1 MNPFHPLTAL
11 DIHDILAVSL
21 DRKEEQNST
30 PHKISSSNMVI
41 NDGTRLKSP
50 MPTVVCEISA
60 DDFEFWD
67 DYCKRYID
75 PLLDAGHYSDQERE
89 SHRDF
94 IRRYVI
100 PAIGPRPDPSVVKP
114 RMAIAP
120 HGGPSDPSINYTAK
134 KALARFGFAVN
145 GPKSFTAE
153 DPLGVKTS
161 YEALSR
167 VAEDK
172 DSGVDLRW
180 LDCLMALY
188 PSPNEISVAAD
199 SSLYK
204 NYSRRVALA
213 AGVDFEGPLRN
224 LKVYLSPFI
233 KHAMTGKSENEIV
246 FDAIKNLEPG
256 GPALRPAVNL
266 LEDYLS
272 TRTGDFYLGN
282 QFIGIDCTDPGKARV
297 KLYMATDTA
306 RFDYIR
312 TAMTLSGRLNDE
324 HTTKGMEI
332 LREIWH
338 LLLDESEGIRE
349 DWNKPR
355 NKLANALPGVFVS
368 YEIRAGVELPDIK
381 VYVPMWLYH
390 RSDEAVAKN
399 LDRIFARLRDQGV
412 MGKWAWDR
420 GIGEGYQ
427 NFFNQTL

>member
-1 MNPFHPLTAL
+1 MVLDDSNRKDALTQFP
-11 DIHDILAVSL
+11 DP
-21 DRKEEQNST
+21 EE
-30 PHKISSSNMVI
+30 PAA
-41 NDGTRLKSP
+41 
-50 MPTVVCEISA
+50 E
-60 DDFEFWD
+60 DFAFWD

-75 PLLDAGHYSDQERE
+75 PLLDAGHYSDAERA

-94 IRRYVI
+94 IRKYVI
-100 PAIGPRPDPSVVKP
+100 PAIGPRPRPTVAKP

-120 HGGPSDPSINYTAK
+120 HGGPSDPSINFTSK
-134 KALARFGFAVN
+134 KALVRFGFAVN
-145 GPKSFTAE
+145 GPRSFTVE

-161 YEALSR
+161 YEALVR
-167 VAEDK
+167 FAEDE

-188 PSPNEISVAAD
+188 PKPDEINVAAD

-213 AGVDFEGPLRN
+213 AGVDFDGPRRN

-256 GPALRPAVNL
+256 GSALRPAVNL

-282 QFIGIDCTDPGKARV
+282 QFIGIDCADPSKARV

-306 RFDYIR
+306 RFDFIR

-324 HTTKGMEI
+324 YTTKGMEI
-332 LREIWH
+332 LRDIWH
-338 LLLDESEGIRE
+338 LLLGEPEGISA

-355 NKLANALPGVFVS
+355 NKLDNALPGVFVS
-368 YEIRAGVELPDIK
+368 YEIRAGVELPDVK

-390 RSDEAVAKN
+390 KSDEAVVHN
-399 LDRIFARLRDQGV
+399 LDQVFTRLRDRNV
-412 MGKWAWDR
+412 MGRWAWDG
-420 GIGEGYQ
+420 GIGEDYPQ
-427 NFFNQTL
+427 FFKKTL

>member
-1 MNPFHPLTAL
+1 MLLEDSNRKDALTQFP
-11 DIHDILAVSL
+11 DP
-21 DRKEEQNST
+21 EET
-30 PHKISSSNMVI
+30 AA
-41 NDGTRLKSP
+41 
-50 MPTVVCEISA
+50 E
-60 DDFEFWD
+60 DFAFWD

-75 PLLDAGHYSDQERE
+75 PLLDAGHYSETERA

-94 IRRYVI
+94 IRKYVI
-100 PAIGPRPDPSVVKP
+100 PAIGPRPRPSVAKP

-120 HGGPSDPSINYTAK
+120 HGGPSDPSINFTSK

-145 GPKSFTAE
+145 GPLSFTAE
-153 DPLGVKTS
+153 DPLGVQTS
-161 YEALSR
+161 YEALVR
-167 VAEDK
+167 FAEDE

-188 PSPNEISVAAD
+188 PNPDEINVAAD

-213 AGVDFEGPLRN
+213 AGVDFDGSRRN

-282 QFIGIDCTDPGKARV
+282 QFIGIDCADPSKARI

-306 RFDYIR
+306 RLDFIR

-324 HTTKGMEI
+324 YTVKGMEI
-332 LREIWH
+332 LRDVWH
-338 LLLDESEGIRE
+338 LLLGEPEGISA
-349 DWNKPR
+349 DWNKPP
-355 NKLANALPGVFVS
+355 NKLDNALPGVFVS
-368 YEIRAGVELPDIK
+368 YEIRAGVELPDVK

-390 RSDEAVAKN
+390 KSDEAVVHN
-399 LDRIFARLRDQGV
+399 LDQIFTRLRDREV
-412 MGKWAWDR
+412 MGRWAWDG
-420 GIGEGYQ
+420 GIGEDYPQ
-427 NFFNQTL
+427 FFNKAL

>member
-1 MNPFHPLTAL
+1 MVLDDSNRKDALTQFP
-11 DIHDILAVSL
+11 DP
-21 DRKEEQNST
+21 EE
-30 PHKISSSNMVI
+30 PAA
-41 NDGTRLKSP
+41 
-50 MPTVVCEISA
+50 E
-60 DDFEFWD
+60 DFAFWD
-67 DYCKRYID
+67 NYCKRYID
-75 PLLDAGHYSDQERE
+75 PLLDAGHYSEAERA

-94 IRRYVI
+94 IRKYVI
-100 PAIGPRPDPSVVKP
+100 PAIGPRPRQSVAKP

-120 HGGPSDPSINYTAK
+120 HGGPSDPSINFTSK

-145 GPKSFTAE
+145 GPQSFTAE
-153 DPLGVKTS
+153 DPLGVQTS
-161 YEALSR
+161 YEALVR
-167 VAEDK
+167 FAEDE

-188 PSPNEISVAAD
+188 PKPEEINVAAD

-213 AGVDFEGPLRN
+213 AGVDFDGARRN

-256 GPALRPAVNL
+256 GPALHPAVEL

-282 QFIGIDCTDPGKARV
+282 QFIGIDCADPSKARV

-306 RFDYIR
+306 RFDFIR

-324 HTTKGMEI
+324 YTIKGMEI
-332 LREIWH
+332 LEDIWH
-338 LLLDESEGIRE
+338 LLLGESEGISA

-355 NKLANALPGVFVS
+355 NKLDNALPGVFVS
-368 YEIRAGVELPDIK
+368 YEIRAGVELPDVK

-390 RSDEAVAKN
+390 KSDEAVVSN
-399 LDRIFARLRDQGV
+399 LDRVFTRLRDRDV
-412 MGKWAWDR
+412 MGKWAWDG
-420 GIGEGYQ
+420 GIGEDYSQ
-427 NFFNQTL
+427 FFRKTL

>member
-1 MNPFHPLTAL
+1 MPVAE
-11 DIHDILAVSL
+11 HD
-21 DRKEEQNST
+21 NSAA
-30 PHKISSSNMVI
+30 
-41 NDGTRLKSP
+41 
-50 MPTVVCEISA
+50 E
-60 DDFEFWD
+60 DFAFWD

-75 PLLDAGHYSDQERE
+75 PLLDAGDYSDQERA

-94 IRRYVI
+94 IRKYVI
-100 PAIGPRPDPSVVKP
+100 PAIGPRPRPSVVKP

-145 GPKSFTAE
+145 GPDSFTTE

-161 YEALSR
+161 YEALAR
-167 VAEDK
+167 LAEDK

-180 LDCLMALY
+180 LDCLMTLY
-188 PSPNEISVAAD
+188 PSPDEINVAAD

-213 AGVDFEGPLRN
+213 AGVDFDGPRRN

-246 FDAIKNLEPG
+246 FDAVKNLEPG
-256 GPALRPAVNL
+256 GPALRPAVEL

-282 QFIGIDCTDPGKARV
+282 QFIGIDCADPSKARV
-297 KLYMATDTA
+297 KLYMATNTA

-324 HTTKGMEI
+324 FTAKGMEI
-332 LREIWH
+332 LGDIWH
-338 LLLDESEGIRE
+338 LLLDEPEGISA

-355 NKLANALPGVFVS
+355 NKLENALPGVFLS
-368 YEIRAGVELPDIK
+368 YEIRAGVELPDVK

-390 RSDEAVAKN
+390 KSDEAVAKN
-399 LDRIFARLRDQGV
+399 LDRIFTKLRDRGA
-412 MGKWAWDR
+412 MGEWAWDK
-420 GIGEGYQ
+420 GVGEGYPT
-427 NFFNQTL
+427 FFNKTL